1 MKKIN
6 KCIIIGGG
14 ISGLS
19 ASIYAA
25 RLNLKPIIFTENKL
39 GGLINYANNIENYPG
54 FINIK
59 GKKLINNI
67 KKQTL
72 KYGTKIYNFKV
83 KKIFFKK
90 KIHKIILNNNKI
102 IKTYGIIIAT
112 GTKNKKINIKNNNKY
127 LGKGLSY
134 CALCDGFFYKKKN
147 IAIIGGGETAV
158 ENALY
163 LSNICNKIYLIIRNN
178 KLKISYTTLKKIKK
192 KKNIILKYNHIL
204 NKIIGKNKIQKIII
218 LNLINNKKYI
228 LNILG
233 LFIAIGFIPNNK
245 LFKNTLLKI
254 NKKGYII
261 TKNTSTNISGI
272 YACGDIISN
281 QFKQISIAS
290 STGIIAAIKLFNYL
304 TNI

>member
-25 RLNLKPIIFTENKL
+25 RLKLKPIIFTENKL
-39 GGLINYANNIENYPG
+39 GGLLNYANNIENYPG

-83 KKIFFKK
+83 KKIIFKK
-90 KIHKIILNNNKI
+90 KIHKVILNNNKK

-112 GTKNKKINIKNNNKY
+112 GSKNKKIKIKNQNKY

-134 CALCDGFFYKKKN
+134 CALCDGIFYKKKN
-147 IAIIGGGETAV
+147 IAIIGGGETAI

-163 LSNICNKIYLIIRNN
+163 LSNICNKIYLIVRNK
-178 KLKISYTTLKKIKK
+178 KLKISYISLNKINK
-192 KKNIILKYNHIL
+192 KKNIYIKYNFVL
-204 NKIIGKNKIQKIII
+204 KKIIGKNKIKKIII
-218 LNLINNKKYI
+218 LNNITNKKNV
-228 LNILG
+228 LNISG

-245 LFKNTLLKI
+245 LFKNSLLKMD
-254 NKKGYII
+254 KKGYII
-261 TKNTSTNISGI
+261 TKNTYTNIPGVFAS
-272 YACGDIISN
+272 GDIMDN
-281 QFKQISIAS
+281 KFKQISIAS
-290 STGIIAAIKLFNYL
+290 SNGIIATINLFNYL
-304 TNI
+304 INI